1 MITGLKAR
9 IARKEIL
16 HGIFVMVPSAA
27 VVEMCGYN
35 GFDYVILDAEHG
47 AAGTE
52 TLEHQLRAA
61 DASGIPAIVRV
72 GSRAPDQIL
81 RVLDAGACGILVP
94 HVITADD
101 TEAIVRAA
109 HFPPHGVRGLATT
122 SRAGRHGLVP
132 ATEYIKSARDETVVI
147 VQIEDRAAL
156 ENVAA
161 IARTPDLDAVFI
173 GPADLAT
180 SFGYPGQPGHAAVVA
195 AIDGIKR
202 DVTAAGKPA
211 LANFARTEADAASLV
226 KQGVHM
232 ICLSTT
238 AIFSRRLADLVTA
251 LKA

>member
-1 MITGLKAR
+1 VITGLKAR
-9 IARKEIL
+9 IARKQTL
-16 HGIFVMVPSAA
+16 YGIFVMVPSPAI
-27 VVEMCGYN
+27 VEMCGYN

-94 HVITADD
+94 HVISAQD
-101 TEAIVRAA
+101 TDAIVRAA

-122 SRAGRHGLVP
+122 SRAGRHGLTS
-132 ATEYIKSARDETVVI
+132 AADYIKQASDETVVI
-147 VQIEDRAAL
+147 VQVEDRAAL

-161 IARTPDLDAVFI
+161 IARTPGLDAVFV

-180 SFGYPGQPGHAAVVA
+180 SLGFPGQPTHPDVAA

-211 LANFARTEADAASLV
+211 LANFARTEADASALA
-226 KQGVHM
+226 KQGFNM

-238 AIFSRRLADLVTA
+238 AIFTRRLADLAAT
-251 LKA
+251 LRS

>member
-1 MITGLKAR
+1 VIDGLKAR
-9 IARKEIL
+9 IARKQTL
-16 HGIFVMVPSAA
+16 YGIFVMVPSPAI
-27 VVEMCGYN
+27 VEMCGYN

-52 TLEHQLRAA
+52 TLEHQLRAS

-94 HVITADD
+94 HVITAQD
-101 TEAIVRAA
+101 TDTIVRAA

-122 SRAGRHGLVP
+122 SRAGRHGLMS
-132 ATEYIKSARDETVVI
+132 AADYIKQASEETIVI
-147 VQIEDRAAL
+147 VQVEDRAAL
-156 ENVAA
+156 ENVGA
-161 IARTPDLDAVFI
+161 IARTPGLDAVFI

-180 SFGYPGQPGHAAVVA
+180 SLGHPGQPTHPDVVS

-202 DVTAAGKPA
+202 EVTAAGKPA
-211 LANFARTEADAASLV
+211 LANFARTEADAVALA
-226 KQGVHM
+226 KNGFNM

-238 AIFSRRLADLVTA
+238 AIFSRRLADLVKA
-251 LKA
+251 LKS